1 MIIDYID
8 NKLWLQIFSDCNKTI
23 LLFYANQKYYKLMID
38 KETWSLFSGRLS
50 TGLMKNNHTVSIVNT
65 VMFLEGSILCY

>member
-1 MIIDYID
+1 
-8 NKLWLQIFSDCNKTI
+8 
-23 LLFYANQKYYKLMID
+23 MID

-50 TGLMKNNHTVSIVNT
+50 TGLIKNSYTVSIVNT